1 MLMMIFIFA
10 LIGIWFKKKEL
21 DLINHKYFYLS
32 GTMMNNGQIEFD
44 CGNNTKILMKKNF

>member
-1 MLMMIFIFA
+1 MLMMILFLSRLGPI
-10 LIGIWFKKKEL
+10 LKKEI

-44 CGNNTKILMKKNF
+44 CGNNLKILMKKNF